1 MKPTPLFMEVDLK
14 CTVLKFK
21 ERLQTLLTLPIS
33 DQHLLFK
40 MQILEDDQVLESY
53 GIAEHSRIHVI
64 FALVPSSVYANM
76 VVKVRGG
83 SSSTTDP
90 AAETYSVVVSSKN
103 IPSFKFNVRVTAGG
117 MLRKL
122 SENLQN
128 FRENITPVVKD
139 GCHILHHGRV
149 MERDKSMEWQQVEL
163 GDKIEIIPRATD

>member
-1 MKPTPLFMEVDLK
+1 MKPTPLFLEVDLK

-33 DQHLLFK
+33 DQHLLFNT
-40 MQILEDDQVLESY
+40 QILEHDQVLESY
-53 GIAEHSRIHVI
+53 GIGEHSRIHVI
-64 FALVPSSVYANM
+64 FALVPGSVY
-76 VVKVRGG
+76 VKVRGG

-90 AAETYSVVVSSKN
+90 AAETFSVLVSSRN
-103 IPSFKFNVRVTAGG
+103 IPSFKFNVRVTARD

-128 FRENITPVVKD
+128 FGENITPAVKD

-149 MERDKSMEWQQVEL
+149 MERDRSMEWQQVEL

>member
-33 DQHLLFK
+33 DQHLLFN
-40 MQILEDDQVLESY
+40 MQILEHDQVLESY
-53 GIAEHSRIHVI
+53 GIAEHSRIQVI
-64 FALVPSSVYANM
+64 FALVPGSVYANM

-90 AAETYSVVVSSKN
+90 AAETFSVLVSSRN
-103 IPSFKFNVRVTAGG
+103 IPSFKFNVRVTAGD

-122 SENLQN
+122 
-128 FRENITPVVKD
+128 IKD

-149 MERDKSMEWQQVEL
+149 MERDRSMEWQQVEL